1 MRLYFLY
8 AEGCGACEEAKP
20 HLAQWEARRGPVEL
34 KRVDLL
40 EAKWTNSWQPQATP
54 TYVFEVLGRPRVMHE
69 GALTDKQI
77 DTFVAKAK
85 AMIGVK

>member
-8 AEGCGACEEAKP
+8 AEGCPACDEAKP
-20 HLAQWEARRGPVEL
+20 HLAAWESRRGPVEV

-40 EAKWTNSWQPQATP
+40 EAKWTNPWSPQATP

-69 GALTDKQI
+69 GALTDRQI
-77 DTFVAKAK
+77 DAFVAKAK
-85 AMIGVK
+85 AMIGAR